1 MTAELQSTSH
11 GQTLVLTLRAPEA
24 RNALDGAICAAG
36 IEALGVAER
45 SDEVRS
51 VVITGADGF
60 FSAETSLER
69 LQARR
74 QQPAQAQAQGVEL
87 LHHWVEAVRT
97 HPKPVIAA
105 VEGMAEGAGF
115 SLALACDLVVAA
127 RNAAFAM
134 GGARLGLS
142 PAGGASWNLPRS
154 LPHQMASE
162 ILLCGEHIAA
172 PRLHALGL
180 VNHLAE
186 PGRALHE
193 ALALAQR
200 LNARAPNALA
210 SIKELVGDAPQ
221 RSFTEQLA
229 HERDHLVRS
238 LQHANAGEG
247 IAAALEKRTPN
258 YK

>member
-74 QQPAQAQAQGVEL
+74 QQPAQAQAQSVEL

-97 HPKPVIAA
+97 HTKPVIAA
-105 VEGMAEGAGF
+105 VEGLAEGAGF

-142 PAGGASWNLPRS
+142 PAGGASWS
-154 LPHQMASE
+154 LPQSLARQMASE

-193 ALALAQR
+193 APERARAQR
-200 LNARAPNALA
+200 AGQHQGTGGRRAAAQLHRAAGARARPPGAQPA
-210 SIKELVGDAPQ
+210 ARECRGRHCRGARKTHPELQ
-221 RSFTEQLA
+221 IT
-229 HERDHLVRS
+229 
-238 LQHANAGEG
+238 
-247 IAAALEKRTPN
+247 
-258 YK
+258 